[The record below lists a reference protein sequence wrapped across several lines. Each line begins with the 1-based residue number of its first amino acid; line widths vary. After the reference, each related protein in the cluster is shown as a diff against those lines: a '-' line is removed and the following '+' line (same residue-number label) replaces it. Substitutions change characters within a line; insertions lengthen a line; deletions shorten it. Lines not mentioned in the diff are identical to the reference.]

1 MACQNDERHS
11 NENTADSLGTTDF
24 LTTECMNEKVTVIQE
39 AINENL
45 LGFLR
50 TSLQNMADHIQERM
64 VLKIQSSTASLIR

>member
-11 NENTADSLGTTDF
+11 NENTADSLSTMDF
-24 LTTECMNEKVTVIQE
+24 LTEECTNEKVTVIQE
-39 AINENL
+39 AVSENL

-64 VLKIQSSTASLIR
+64 VLKIQSTTASLIR